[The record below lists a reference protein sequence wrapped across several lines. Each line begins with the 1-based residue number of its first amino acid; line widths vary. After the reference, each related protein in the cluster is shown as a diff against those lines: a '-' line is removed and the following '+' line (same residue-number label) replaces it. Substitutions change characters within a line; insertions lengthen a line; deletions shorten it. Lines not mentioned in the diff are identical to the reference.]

1 MATNIRRLRVK
12 SYENLL
18 KKSILKVLILLLAS
32 YSTIPDFALAEDKIK
47 GKYEVI
53 GSIEKLKRVKQVE
66 MIEFFN
72 YSCGHCYRFLE
83 TSKKLHAKFK
93 DKLYHKK
100 YPIYWGQQTASPAK
114 AFYITDELG
123 LEEKFTQEL
132 FDTNFKLQINIFQSR
147 VIQRLSQH
155 YKIEQ
160 EIRDGMKSPVIEAK
174 VNESLALANKYN
186 ANETPT
192 IILNKILKITPSI
205 SGGTTE
211 MMTENLELI
220 IGDILGYN

>member
-1 MATNIRRLRVK
+1 MK
-12 SYENLL
+12 SCENLL

-32 YSTIPDFALAEDKIK
+32 CSTIPNFALAEDKIK
-47 GKYEVI
+47 GKYEVV
-53 GSIEKLKRVKQVE
+53 GSIEKLKGAKQVE
-66 MIEFFN
+66 MTEFFN

-93 DKLYHKK
+93 DKLHHKK
-100 YPIYWGQQTASPAK
+100 YPIYWGQQTALPAK

-132 FDTNFKLQINIFQSR
+132 FDTNFKLQINIFQPR

-192 IILNKILKITPSI
+192 IILNKVLKITPSI

>member
-18 KKSILKVLILLLAS
+18 KKSVLKVLILLLAS

-72 YSCGHCYRFLE
+72 YSCGHCYKFLE

-100 YPIYWGQQTASPAK
+100 YPIYWGQQTALPAK

-132 FDTNFKLQINIFQSR
+132 FDTNFKLHINIFQPR
-147 VIQRLSQH
+147 IIQRLSQH

-192 IILNKILKITPSI
+192 IILNKVLKITPSI

>member
-1 MATNIRRLRVK
+1 MK
-12 SYENLL
+12 SCENLL
-18 KKSILKVLILLLAS
+18 KKSVLKVLILLLAIC
-32 YSTIPDFALAEDKIK
+32 STLPNFALAEDKIK

-53 GSIEKLKRVKQVE
+53 GSIEKLKGTKQVE

-93 DKLYHKK
+93 DKLHHTK
-100 YPIYWGQQTASPAK
+100 YPIYWGQQTAFPAK

-132 FDTNFKLQINIFQSR
+132 FDTNFKLQINIFQPR

-192 IILNKILKITPSI
+192 IILNKVLKITPSI

>member
-1 MATNIRRLRVK
+1 MK
-12 SYENLL
+12 SCENLL
-18 KKSILKVLILLLAS
+18 KKSALKILILLLAS
-32 YSTIPDFALAEDKIK
+32 CSTIPDFALAEDKIK

-100 YPIYWGQQTASPAK
+100 YPIYWGQQTALPAK

-123 LEEKFTQEL
+123 LEEEFTQEL
-132 FDTNFKLQINIFQSR
+132 FDTNFKLHINIFQPR

-192 IILNKILKITPSI
+192 IILNKVLKITPSI

>member
-1 MATNIRRLRVK
+1 MSVK
-12 SYENLL
+12 SCENLL
-18 KKSILKVLILLLAS
+18 KKSVLKVLILLLAIC
-32 YSTIPDFALAEDKIK
+32 STLPNFALAEDKIK

-72 YSCGHCYRFLE
+72 YSCGHCYKFLE

-100 YPIYWGQQTASPAK
+100 YPIYWGQQTALPAK

-132 FDTNFKLQINIFQSR
+132 FDTNFKLQINIFQPR

-192 IILNKILKITPSI
+192 IILNKVLKITPSI

>member
-1 MATNIRRLRVK
+1 MKLYK
-12 SYENLL
+12 DLL
-18 KKSILKVLILLLAS
+18 KKHSLKMLLFLLAS
-32 YSTIPDFALAEDKIK
+32 CLVFPNFALAEDKIK

-53 GSIEKLKRVKQVE
+53 GSIEKLKGVKQVE
-66 MIEFFN
+66 MTEFFN
-72 YSCGHCYRFLE
+72 FSCGHCYRFLE
-83 TSKKLHAKFK
+83 TSKKLHSKFK

-100 YPIYWGQQTASPAK
+100 YPIYWGEQTDFPAK

-132 FDTNFKLQINIFQSR
+132 FDTNFKLHINIFQPR

-160 EIRDGMKSPVIEAK
+160 EIKDGMKSPNIEAK
-174 VNESLALANKYN
+174 VKESLFLANKYN

-192 IILNKILKITPSI
+192 IILNKVLKVTPSI

-220 IGDILGYN
+220 IGDILNYN

>member
-18 KKSILKVLILLLAS
+18 KKSVLKVLILLLAS

-100 YPIYWGQQTASPAK
+100 YPIYWGQQTALPAK

-132 FDTNFKLQINIFQSR
+132 FDTNFKLQINIFQPR

-192 IILNKILKITPSI
+192 IILNKVLKITPSI

>member
-1 MATNIRRLRVK
+1 MESCRVPSANK
-12 SYENLL
+12 
-18 KKSILKVLILLLAS
+18 ILFFLIASCLILPS
-32 YSTIPDFALAEDKIK
+32 FVLAEDKIK

-53 GSIEKLKRVKQVE
+53 GSIKKLKNVKQVE

-72 YSCGHCYRFLE
+72 YSCGHCYKFLE
-83 TSKKLHAKFK
+83 TSKKLHQKFK

-100 YPIYWGQQTASPAK
+100 YPIFWGEQTALPAK

-123 LEEKFTQEL
+123 LEGKFTQEL
-132 FDTNFKLQINIFQSR
+132 FDTNFKLHINIFQPR

-160 EIRDGMKSPVIEAK
+160 EIREGMKSPTIEAK
-174 VNESLALANKYN
+174 VNESLTLAKTYK

-192 IILNKILKITPSI
+192 IILNKVLKVTPSI

>member
-1 MATNIRRLRVK
+1 MESCRVPSANK
-12 SYENLL
+12 
-18 KKSILKVLILLLAS
+18 ILFFLIASCLILPS
-32 YSTIPDFALAEDKIK
+32 FVLAEDKIK

-53 GSIEKLKRVKQVE
+53 GSIEKLKNAKQVE

-72 YSCGHCYRFLE
+72 FSCGHCYKFLE
-83 TSKKLHAKFK
+83 TSKKLHDKFK

-100 YPIYWGQQTASPAK
+100 YPIFWGEQTALPAK

-123 LEEKFTQEL
+123 LEGKFTQEL
-132 FDTNFKLQINIFQSR
+132 FDTNFKLHINIFQPR

-160 EIRDGMKSPVIEAK
+160 EIREGMKSPTIEAK
-174 VNESLALANKYN
+174 VNESLTLAKIYK

-192 IILNKILKITPSI
+192 IILNKVLKVTPSI

>member
-1 MATNIRRLRVK
+1 VK
-12 SYENLL
+12 SCENIL
-18 KKSILKVLILLLAS
+18 KKSTLKVLILLLAS
-32 YSTIPDFALAEDKIK
+32 CSTIPDFALAEDKIK

-72 YSCGHCYRFLE
+72 YSCGHCYKFLE

-192 IILNKILKITPSI
+192 IILNKVLKITPSI

>member
-1 MATNIRRLRVK
+1 MK
-12 SYENLL
+12 SCENLL
-18 KKSILKVLILLLAS
+18 KKSAVIFLILLLAS
-32 YSTIPDFALAEDKIK
+32 FSTITNFALAEDEIK

-53 GSIEKLKRVKQVE
+53 GSIEKLKGVKQIE

-100 YPIYWGQQTASPAK
+100 YPIYWGQQTAFPAK
-114 AFYITDELG
+114 AFYIADELG
-123 LEEKFTQEL
+123 LEEKFTREL
-132 FDTNFKLQINIFQSR
+132 FDTNFKLQINIFQPR

-160 EIRDGMKSPVIEAK
+160 EIRDGMKSPAIEAK
-174 VNESLALANKYN
+174 VNESLVLANKYN

-192 IILNKILKITPSI
+192 IILNKVLKVTPSI

-220 IGDILGYN
+220 IGNILGYN

>member
-18 KKSILKVLILLLAS
+18 KKSVPKVLILLLAS

-66 MIEFFN
+66 VIEFFN

-100 YPIYWGQQTASPAK
+100 YPIYWGQQTAFPAK

-132 FDTNFKLQINIFQSR
+132 FDTNFKLHINIFQPR

-192 IILNKILKITPSI
+192 IILNKVLKITPSI

>member
-1 MATNIRRLRVK
+1 MK
-12 SYENLL
+12 SCGNPL
-18 KKSILKVLILLLAS
+18 KRNFLKILFFLLAGCLTLPS
-32 YSTIPDFALAEDKIK
+32 FTFAEDKIQ

-53 GSIEKLKRVKQVE
+53 GSIEKLKGVKQVE

-72 YSCGHCYRFLE
+72 YSCGHCYKFLE

-100 YPIYWGQQTASPAK
+100 YPIYWGQQTAFPAK
-114 AFYITDELG
+114 AFYIADELG

-132 FDTNFKLQINIFQSR
+132 FDTNFKLHVNIFQPR

-160 EIRDGMKSPVIEAK
+160 EIRDGMKSPSIEAK

-192 IILNKILKITPSI
+192 IILNKELKVTPSI

>member
-1 MATNIRRLRVK
+1 MK
-12 SYENLL
+12 SYKDHL
-18 KKSILKVLILLLAS
+18 KKHFLKTLIILLAS
-32 YSTIPDFALAEDKIK
+32 WLVFPNFVLAEDKIK
-47 GKYEVI
+47 GKYEII
-53 GSIEKLKRVKQVE
+53 GSLEKLKGVKQVE

-100 YPIYWGQQTASPAK
+100 YPIYWGQQTDFPSK

-132 FDTNFKLQINIFQSR
+132 FDTQFKLHINIFQPR
-147 VIQRLSQH
+147 VIQRLSKN

-160 EIRDGMKSPVIEAK
+160 EIKDGMKSPSIEAK
-174 VNESLALANKYN
+174 VKESLTLANKYN

-192 IILNKILKITPSI
+192 IILNKVLKVTPSI

-220 IGDILGYN
+220 IKDILGYN

>member
-1 MATNIRRLRVK
+1 MK
-12 SYENLL
+12 SCENLL
-18 KKSILKVLILLLAS
+18 KKSVLKVLILLLAIC
-32 YSTIPDFALAEDKIK
+32 STIPNFALAEDKIK

-72 YSCGHCYRFLE
+72 YSCGHCYKFLE

-100 YPIYWGQQTASPAK
+100 YPIYWGQQTALPAK

-132 FDTNFKLQINIFQSR
+132 FDTNFKLHINIFQPR
-147 VIQRLSQH
+147 IIQRLSQH

-192 IILNKILKITPSI
+192 IILNKVLKITPSI

>member
-1 MATNIRRLRVK
+1 MK
-12 SYENLL
+12 SCENLL
-18 KKSILKVLILLLAS
+18 KKSVLKVLILLLAS
-32 YSTIPDFALAEDKIK
+32 CSTIPNFALAEDKIK

-53 GSIEKLKRVKQVE
+53 GSIEKLKGAKQVE
-66 MIEFFN
+66 MTEFFN

-93 DKLYHKK
+93 DKLHHKK
-100 YPIYWGQQTASPAK
+100 YPIYWGQQTALPAK

-132 FDTNFKLQINIFQSR
+132 FDTNFKLQINIFQPR

-192 IILNKILKITPSI
+192 IILNKVLKITPSI

>member
-1 MATNIRRLRVK
+1 VK
-12 SYENLL
+12 SCENLL
-18 KKSILKVLILLLAS
+18 KKSAVIFLILLLAS
-32 YSTIPDFALAEDKIK
+32 FSTITNFALAEDEIK

-53 GSIEKLKRVKQVE
+53 GSIEKLKGVKQIE

-100 YPIYWGQQTASPAK
+100 YPIYWGQQTAFPAK
-114 AFYITDELG
+114 AFYIADELG
-123 LEEKFTQEL
+123 LEEKFTREL
-132 FDTNFKLQINIFQSR
+132 FDTNFKLQINIFQPR

-160 EIRDGMKSPVIEAK
+160 EIRDGMKSPAIEAK
-174 VNESLALANKYN
+174 VNESLVLANKYN

-192 IILNKILKITPSI
+192 IILNKVLKVTPSI

-220 IGDILGYN
+220 IGNILGYN

>member
-1 MATNIRRLRVK
+1 VK
-12 SYENLL
+12 SCENLL
-18 KKSILKVLILLLAS
+18 KKSVLKVLILLLAS
-32 YSTIPDFALAEDKIK
+32 CSTIPNFALAEDKIK

-53 GSIEKLKRVKQVE
+53 GSIEKLKGAKQVE
-66 MIEFFN
+66 MTEFFN

-93 DKLYHKK
+93 DKLHHKK
-100 YPIYWGQQTASPAK
+100 YPIYWGQQTALPAK

-132 FDTNFKLQINIFQSR
+132 FDTNFKLQINIFQPR
-147 VIQRLSQH
+147 IIQRLSQH

-192 IILNKILKITPSI
+192 IILNKVLKITPSI

>member
-1 MATNIRRLRVK
+1 MK
-12 SYENLL
+12 SCKNLL

-32 YSTIPDFALAEDKIK
+32 YSTIPGFALAEDKIK

-53 GSIEKLKRVKQVE
+53 GSIEKLKGAKQVE
-66 MIEFFN
+66 MTEFFN

-93 DKLYHKK
+93 DKLHHKK
-100 YPIYWGQQTASPAK
+100 YPIYWGQQTALPAK

-132 FDTNFKLQINIFQSR
+132 FDTNFKLQINIFQPR

-192 IILNKILKITPSI
+192 IILNKVLKITPSI

>member
-1 MATNIRRLRVK
+1 MK
-12 SYENLL
+12 SCENLL
-18 KKSILKVLILLLAS
+18 KKSALKVLILLLAS
-32 YSTIPDFALAEDKIK
+32 CSTIPDFALAEDKIK

-53 GSIEKLKRVKQVE
+53 GSIEKLKGAKQVE
-66 MIEFFN
+66 MTEFFN

-100 YPIYWGQQTASPAK
+100 YPIYWGQQTALPAK

-132 FDTNFKLQINIFQSR
+132 FDTNFKLHINIFQPR
-147 VIQRLSQH
+147 IIQRLSQH

-192 IILNKILKITPSI
+192 IILNKVLKITPSI

>member
-1 MATNIRRLRVK
+1 MK
-12 SYENLL
+12 SCENLL
-18 KKSILKVLILLLAS
+18 KKSALKVLILLLAS
-32 YSTIPDFALAEDKIK
+32 CSTIPDFALAEDKIK

-100 YPIYWGQQTASPAK
+100 YPIYWGQQTALPAK

-192 IILNKILKITPSI
+192 IILNKVLKITPSI

>member
-1 MATNIRRLRVK
+1 MK
-12 SYENLL
+12 SCENLL
-18 KKSILKVLILLLAS
+18 KKSVLKVLILLLAS

-66 MIEFFN
+66 MIEFFI

-100 YPIYWGQQTASPAK
+100 YPIYWGQQTALPAK

-132 FDTNFKLQINIFQSR
+132 FDTNFKLQINIFQPR
-147 VIQRLSQH
+147 VIQRLSKN

-160 EIRDGMKSPVIEAK
+160 EIRDGMKSPVIEVK

-192 IILNKILKITPSI
+192 IILNKVLKITPSI

>member
-1 MATNIRRLRVK
+1 MK
-12 SYENLL
+12 PCKNLL
-18 KKSILKVLILLLAS
+18 KNSFLKVLILFLVGC
-32 YSTIPDFALAEDKIK
+32 STLPNLALAEDKIK

-53 GSIEKLKRVKQVE
+53 GSIEKLKGVKQVE
-66 MIEFFN
+66 MTEFFN
-72 YSCGHCYRFLE
+72 YSCGHCYKFLE
-83 TSKKLHAKFK
+83 TSKKLHSKFK

-100 YPIYWGQQTASPAK
+100 YPIYWGQQTALPAK

-123 LEEKFTQEL
+123 LEEEFTQEL
-132 FDTNFKLQINIFQSR
+132 FDTNFKLHINIFQPR

-160 EIRDGMKSPVIEAK
+160 EIRDGMKSPAIEAK
-174 VNESLALANKYN
+174 VNESLALASKYN

>member
-18 KKSILKVLILLLAS
+18 KKSVLKVLILLLAS

-53 GSIEKLKRVKQVE
+53 GSIEKLKGAKQVE
-66 MIEFFN
+66 MTEFFN

-100 YPIYWGQQTASPAK
+100 YPIYWGQQTAFPAK

-132 FDTNFKLQINIFQSR
+132 FDTNFKLHINIFQPR
-147 VIQRLSQH
+147 IIQRLSQH

-192 IILNKILKITPSI
+192 IILNKVLKITPSI

>member
-1 MATNIRRLRVK
+1 MK
-12 SYENLL
+12 SCENLL
-18 KKSILKVLILLLAS
+18 KKSVLKVLILLLAS
-32 YSTIPDFALAEDKIK
+32 CSTIPNFALAEDKIK

-53 GSIEKLKRVKQVE
+53 GSIEKLKGAKQVE
-66 MIEFFN
+66 MTEFFN
-72 YSCGHCYRFLE
+72 YSCGHCYQFLG

-93 DKLYHKK
+93 DKLHHKK
-100 YPIYWGQQTASPAK
+100 YPIYWGQQTALPAK

-132 FDTNFKLQINIFQSR
+132 FDTNFKLQINIFQPR
-147 VIQRLSQH
+147 IIQRLSQH

-192 IILNKILKITPSI
+192 IILNKVLKITPSI

>member
-1 MATNIRRLRVK
+1 MK
-12 SYENLL
+12 SCENLL
-18 KKSILKVLILLLAS
+18 KKSVLKVLILLLAIC
-32 YSTIPDFALAEDKIK
+32 STLPNFALAEDKIK

-72 YSCGHCYRFLE
+72 YSCGHCYKFLE

-132 FDTNFKLQINIFQSR
+132 FDTNFKLQINIFQPR

-186 ANETPT
+186 AKETPT
-192 IILNKILKITPSI
+192 IILNKVLKITPSI

>member
-1 MATNIRRLRVK
+1 MK
-12 SYENLL
+12 SCENLL
-18 KKSILKVLILLLAS
+18 KKSALKVLILLLAS
-32 YSTIPDFALAEDKIK
+32 CSTIPDFALAEDKIK

-100 YPIYWGQQTASPAK
+100 YPIYWGQQTAFPAK
-114 AFYITDELG
+114 AFYIADELG

-132 FDTNFKLQINIFQSR
+132 FDTNFKLHINIFQPR
-147 VIQRLSQH
+147 IIQRLSQNH
-155 YKIEQ
+155 KIEQ

-192 IILNKILKITPSI
+192 IILNKVLKITPSI

>member
-1 MATNIRRLRVK
+1 MK
-12 SYENLL
+12 SCENLL
-18 KKSILKVLILLLAS
+18 KKSVLKVLILLLAIC
-32 YSTIPDFALAEDKIK
+32 STIPNFALAEDKIK

-53 GSIEKLKRVKQVE
+53 GSIEKLKGAKQVE
-66 MIEFFN
+66 MTEFFN

-93 DKLYHKK
+93 DKLHHKK
-100 YPIYWGQQTASPAK
+100 YPIYWGQQTALPAK

-132 FDTNFKLQINIFQSR
+132 FDTNFKLQINIFQPR

-192 IILNKILKITPSI
+192 IILNKVLKITPSI

>member
-1 MATNIRRLRVK
+1 MESCRVSLVNK
-12 SYENLL
+12 ALFFFIASC
-18 KKSILKVLILLLAS
+18 LIL
-32 YSTIPDFALAEDKIK
+32 PGFVLAEDKIK

-53 GSIEKLKRVKQVE
+53 GSIEKLKNAKQVE

-72 YSCGHCYRFLE
+72 FSCGHCYKFLE
-83 TSKKLHAKFK
+83 TSKKLHDKFK

-100 YPIYWGQQTASPAK
+100 YPIYWGEQTALPSK
-114 AFYITDELG
+114 AFFITDELG

-132 FDTNFKLQINIFQSR
+132 FDTNFKLHINIFQPR

-160 EIRDGMKSPVIEAK
+160 EIKEGMKSPAIEAK
-174 VNESLALANKYN
+174 VNESLALAKTYK

-192 IILNKILKITPSI
+192 IILNKVLKVTPSI

>member
-18 KKSILKVLILLLAS
+18 KKSVLKVLILLLAS

-132 FDTNFKLQINIFQSR
+132 FDTNFKLHINIFQPR
-147 VIQRLSQH
+147 IIQRLSQH

-192 IILNKILKITPSI
+192 IILNKVLKITPSI

-220 IGDILGYN
+220 IEDILGYN